1 MSTPM
6 SETLPATPES
16 LLQRMVSF
24 DTVNRRP
31 DGKPGGEAGL
41 MGYLEEVATDAG
53 FVTRRL
59 PVPDEPPNLLVTH
72 PVDAGSP
79 WLLFV
84 SHLDTVDVAGMT
96 VDPFASE
103 IRDGRVYGR
112 GACDT
117 KGTGAAMLW
126 ALAQYA
132 SGPGRPNNVAVLYT
146 VDEEIGMRGAVS
158 FIGNDLPALGWT
170 PVGAI
175 VGEPTDLKPVVA
187 HNGVVR
193 WRIRTRGVSAHSSEP
208 DAGRSAISMMVEVV
222 RAIES
227 RYIPAIEASHPLT
240 GRAQCSINL
249 IRGGSQI
256 NVIPADCEI
265 DVDRRTV
272 PGEDAR
278 RVLPDVEAILDEVR
292 RGNPE
297 LRVEQDEPYIVG
309 ALDPATGTSWSS
321 HVRGVLERLGLDAT
335 PVGAKYG
342 TEASSFSGAGV
353 PAVVLGP
360 GSVAQAHT
368 QDEWL
373 SLKQLAL
380 GVDVYLALMGTTL
393 DA

>member
-1 MSTPM
+1 
-6 SETLPATPES
+6 
-16 LLQRMVSF
+16 
-24 DTVNRRP
+24 
-31 DGKPGGEAGL
+31 
-41 MGYLEEVATDAG
+41 
-53 FVTRRL
+53 
-59 PVPDEPPNLLVTH
+59 
-72 PVDAGSP
+72 
-79 WLLFV
+79 
-84 SHLDTVDVAGMT
+84 VAGMT
-96 VDPFASE
+96 VDPFAGE
-103 IRDGRVYGR
+103 IRNGRIYGR

-126 ALAQYA
+126 ALTQYA
-132 SGPGRPNNVAVLYT
+132 AGSSRPNNVALLYT
-146 VDEEIGMRGAVS
+146 IDEEIGMRGAVS
-158 FIGNDLPALGWT
+158 FVANDLPALGWT
-170 PVGAI
+170 PAGVI

-193 WRIRTRGVSAHSSEP
+193 WRIRTHGVSAHSSEP

-256 NVIPADCEI
+256 NIIPADCEI
-265 DVDRRTV
+265 DLDRRTV

-278 RVLPDVEAILDEVR
+278 RVLPDVEAILDDVR
-292 RGNPE
+292 RGDPD
-297 LRVEQDEPYIVG
+297 LRVEQEEPYIVG
-309 ALDPATGTSWSS
+309 ALDPATNASWSS
-321 HVRGVLERLGLDAT
+321 HVCGVLERRRLDAT

-342 TEASSFSGAGV
+342 TEASSFGQAGV

-373 SLKQLAL
+373 SREQLAL
-380 GVDVYLALMGTTL
+380 GVDVYLGLMGAGL